1 MKYLG
6 EICLICS
13 QAFEENSD
21 VVVCPDCGTP
31 HHRHCWQENN
41 ACVNEDKHKDG
52 FAYYVQIEESVDVR
66 NTTTKEDF
74 NTENQQNTNFEEF
87 KSNYGIEFGDENIAS
102 LDEIDGIKV
111 RDFMQFIGFSSI
123 YYLPVFYSF
132 SKGKKKT
139 SFNVMAGFFFPLHQL
154 YRRMNVFGIFL
165 TIIRLFT
172 SVNLIFDVLRWYFNI
187 DHPTILSK
195 LNISE
200 VYFDKYMLYV
210 WFIDLAIFV
219 LMALF
224 NDRIYFNYVKKKIKY
239 LRNQFSD
246 DNEYY
251 AMLSRTGKPK
261 ALNALFIY
269 IGIFILSVV
278 ILSAFI

>member
-6 EICLICS
+6 EICSVCS
-13 QAFEENSD
+13 QAFEENND

-31 HHRHCWQENN
+31 HHRHCWQENQ
-41 ACVNEDKHKDG
+41 ACANKDKHKDG
-52 FAYYVQIEESVDVR
+52 FAYYVQVEEPVANESIA
-66 NTTTKEDF
+66 NQEEFTS
-74 NTENQQNTNFEEF
+74 ENKQNTNFEEF
-87 KSNYGIEFGDENIAS
+87 KNSYGVEFGDKNIAS

-111 RDFMQFIGFSSI
+111 KDFMQFIGFSSI
-123 YYLPVFYSF
+123 YYLPVFYNF

-139 SFNVMAGFFFPLHQL
+139 SFNIMAGFFSPFHQL
-154 YRRMNVFGIFL
+154 YRRMNVFGILL
-165 TIIRLFT
+165 TIIHLFT
-172 SVNLIFDVLRWYFNI
+172 SVNLVFDTLRWYFNI
-187 DHPTILSK
+187 DLPTLLSK
-195 LNISE
+195 FNMSE
-200 VYFDKYMLYV
+200 SVFNDYLLFA

-246 DNEYY
+246 DKEYY

-261 ALNALFIY
+261 ALNAVFIY
-269 IGIFILSVV
+269 FGVFILSVI
-278 ILSAFI
+278 ILSTFI